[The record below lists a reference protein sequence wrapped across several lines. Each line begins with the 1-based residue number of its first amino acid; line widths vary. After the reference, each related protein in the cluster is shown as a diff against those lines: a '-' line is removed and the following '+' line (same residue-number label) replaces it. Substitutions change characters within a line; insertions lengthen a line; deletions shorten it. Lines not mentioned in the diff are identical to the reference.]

1 VAQKILRRVLETL
14 ASRVNIPIACRRP
27 RCLMAL
33 NLREIPMPLIV
44 IQNDRICGKD
54 FHSRRGGAPL

>member
-1 VAQKILRRVLETL
+1 MKIVGPACLGHRVTHYTL
-14 ASRVNIPIACRRP
+14 C
-27 RCLMAL
+27 
-33 NLREIPMPLIV
+33 PLIV